1 MKGLGKVLSIILLVS
16 IIASSTIVSYGDV
29 EDVNEFVPEIAL
41 MNKTGEDITF
51 ISGKLTEKSD
61 ELPEEIVKKIYT
73 KDFENQKTKL
83 DTLEFKIVD
92 KFKNSMG
99 RTVVK
104 TVQVVEG
111 VPVYGS
117 ERNFHINN
125 EGIVEVIS
133 GKNVENISKLIKKS
147 KSLKI
152 SEKEIIKLI
161 EKNLEHEISIFNMS
175 VPELVLY
182 PVNDYEYVYKV
193 IISVSNQSLAVYILH
208 FRRKFDII
216 NVEKSSTSVKTTVYG
231 TELVNLDLLKT

>member
-117 ERNFHINN
+117 ESNFHINN

-152 SEKEIIKLI
+152 SEKKL
-161 EKNLEHEISIFNMS
+161 
-175 VPELVLY
+175 
-182 PVNDYEYVYKV
+182 
-193 IISVSNQSLAVYILH
+193 
-208 FRRKFDII
+208 
-216 NVEKSSTSVKTTVYG
+216 
-231 TELVNLDLLKT
+231 